1 VRTFERRLAHADPW
15 ADFWRRR
22 QGLPKKVAA

>member
-1 VRTFERRLAHADPW
+1 MRTFERRLAGADPW

-22 QGLPKKVAA
+22 QALPKTVAR